1 MYTVRLGTDPADE
14 ITEQS
19 SLADAKGDGT
29 WTYRIWTFAIDGG
42 EYDGQVI
49 DMRANARSSGPK
61 SKQFGLVAAFV
72 GRTPPVGASIDIQ
85 RHLVGR
91 QALASIV
98 TSDNGY
104 PKVDKVMALPAQA
117 ARAAVAPAPAPP
129 AAAPAPVTSP
139 ASLRARIEQAE
150 QRQASPD
157 DDLGF

>member
-1 MYTVRLGTDPADE
+1 M
-14 ITEQS
+14 
-19 SLADAKGDGT
+19 
-29 WTYRIWTFAIDGG
+29 
-42 EYDGQVI
+42 
-49 DMRANARSSGPK
+49 
-61 SKQFGLVAAFV
+61 AAFV

-117 ARAAVAPAPAPP
+117 AAPYRAGACASTGCRSGAGGRPC
-129 AAAPAPVTSP
+129 
-139 ASLRARIEQAE
+139 SLRARIEQAE